1 MKKQQDIAWWY
12 WLVTVLLLALE
23 EAGWKPALY
32 LAMAFCVVQGVHFAQ
47 RESNVAALTV
57 QVRIAYLGLLLAGLW
72 EPLHA
77 IHWILLIGTSARV
90 LVDYCFLARSL
101 SLLPWNR
108 LEPLSWGL
116 LYRTFFLVPARATCG
131 MR

>member
-1 MKKQQDIAWWY
+1 MKKRQDIGWWY

-23 EAGWKPALY
+23 EAGWRPGLY
-32 LAMAFCVVQGVHFAQ
+32 LAMALCVVQAVHFAK
-47 RESNVAALTV
+47 RESNVTALTV
-57 QVRIAYLGLLLAGLW
+57 QVRVAYLGLLLAGLW

-77 IHWILLIGTSARV
+77 IHWIQLIGTSARV
-90 LVDYCFLARSL
+90 LADYCFLSRSL

-116 LYRTFFLVPARATCG
+116 LHRTFFLVPARATC
-131 MR
+131 RVR

>member
-1 MKKQQDIAWWY
+1 MKKRQDIGWWY
-12 WLVTVLLLALE
+12 WLVTVWLLALE
-23 EAGWKPALY
+23 EAGWRSGLY
-32 LAMAFCVVQGVHFAQ
+32 LAMALCVVQAVHFAR
-47 RESNVAALTV
+47 RESNMAALTV

-77 IHWILLIGTSARV
+77 IHWVQLVGTSARV
-90 LVDYCFLARSL
+90 LADYCFLARLL

-116 LYRTFFLVPARATCG
+116 LHRTFFLVPANTTC
-131 MR
+131 RVS